1 MSYKSIAFLFIYI
14 ASSCL
19 TKVAAQSDLN
29 VIQGPGNQWLQHT
42 DAPNALYHHFTQQAY
57 GYLKERAE
65 TVSEISSPEQW
76 KERQKWISATLQKVA
91 GPFPRKTPLNA
102 KVVRV
107 VNKDAYRIEHIVFE
121 SQPGFFVTSSMFI
134 PESLGKKDK
143 APAIIYCSGHTPLG
157 YRSPAYQQVILN
169 LVKKGFIVLAFD
181 PVGQGERLEYFDRE
195 KNKSALGGPT
205 AEHSYPGSQA
215 FITGSSQARYMI
227 WDGIR
232 AVDYLL
238 TRREIDPERIGITGR
253 SGGGTQSAYIAAFD
267 HRIRAAAPECYITNF
282 TRLLQSIGPQDAE
295 QNFMHGIAEGLDHGD
310 LLLVRAPLPALM
322 ITTTRD
328 IFSIQGARET
338 AKEVSRIYEAF
349 GVPANFG
356 MVEDDA
362 PHQSTKKNREA
373 LYAFFQ
379 THLRHPGLASDEP
392 IEALTDEELRV
403 TETGQISTSLGGES
417 VFSLN
422 RKEAEQKVKALEQ
435 ARRYPERNFFPVVAA
450 AKKASGYREAAK
462 VASPVFAGRLQ
473 RDGYAVEKYF
483 IKGEGDYVVPYLLMV
498 PAQPSGKAVLY
509 LHPSGKNTEASE
521 NGEMESFVKAG
532 FTVLAPDLPGIG
544 ELGAGDFRGD
554 AFIGGVSHN
563 IWYSSILVG
572 RSIVGVQAG
581 DVGRLLQAL
590 KKDHQ
595 VDAVYGVA
603 RKELTP
609 LLLHA
614 ANFLP
619 GIQRIALIDALPSY
633 ASMVMDRSYPST
645 FIPGAVAGALGTY
658 DLPDLA
664 AALAPRQLLIASTNA
679 AGNLVTDIPAEDQ
692 SLIRQTYEEKQ
703 AERKLNIVTD
713 QKKDA
718 LREILAEW
726 SR

>member
-1 MSYKSIAFLFIYI
+1 MCWKKIAFLFICVL
-14 ASSCL
+14 SSCA
-19 TKVAAQSDLN
+19 TKVAAQQELN
-29 VIQGPGNQWLQHT
+29 VISGPGNTWLQHT
-42 DAPNALYHHFTQQAY
+42 DATNALYHHFAEEAY
-57 GYLKERAE
+57 GYLRERSE
-65 TVSEISSPEQW
+65 TVAAIHLPDQW
-76 KERQKWISATLQKVA
+76 KERQRWISATLQKVT
-91 GPFPRKTPLNA
+91 GPFPEKTPLNA
-102 KVVRV
+102 RVVRT
-107 VNKDAYRIEHIVFE
+107 VNKDAYRVEHIIFE
-121 SQPGFFVTSSMFI
+121 SQPGFYVTSSMFI
-134 PESLGKKDK
+134 PKDLRRREK
-143 APAIIYCSGHTPLG
+143 APAIIYCSGHTPLA
-157 YRSPAYQQVILN
+157 YRSAAYQQVILN

-181 PVGQGERLEYFDRE
+181 PVGQGERLEYFDKE
-195 KNKSALGGPT
+195 KNASALGGPT

-232 AVDYLL
+232 VVDYLL
-238 TRREIDPERIGITGR
+238 TRGEVDPERIGITGR

-267 HRIRAAAPECYITNF
+267 HRIKAAAPECYITNF

-295 QNFMHGIAEGLDHGD
+295 QNLMHGIAEGLDHGD
-310 LLLVRAPLPALM
+310 LLLVRAPRPALM

-379 THLRHPGLASDEP
+379 KHLQHPGLPSDEA
-392 IEALTDEELRV
+392 IEALTEDELRV
-403 TETGQISTSLGGES
+403 TETGQVSTSLGGES

-422 RKEAEQKVKALEQ
+422 RKDAEQKMKALEQ
-435 ARRYPERNFFPVVAA
+435 SRNDPERNFSSVVEA
-450 AKKASGYREAAK
+450 AKSASGYRAPDEAG
-462 VASPVFAGRLQ
+462 SPVFAGRIQ
-473 RDGYAVEKYF
+473 RTGYAVEKYF

-498 PAQPSGKAVLY
+498 PAQPRGKAVLY
-509 LHPSGKNTEASE
+509 LHPGGKHSEATE
-521 NGEMESFVKAG
+521 NGEMESFVKEG

-544 ELGAGDFRGD
+544 ELGPGDFRGD

-572 RSIVGVQAG
+572 RSVLGVQAG
-581 DVGRLLQAL
+581 DIGRLLHAL
-590 KKDHQ
+590 KNDHHAG
-595 VDAVYGVA
+595 AVYGLA
-603 RKELTP
+603 RDELTP

-619 GIQRIALIDALPSY
+619 DIERVALIDAVPSY
-633 ASMVMDRSYPST
+633 AAMVLTRFYPSA
-645 FIPGAVAGALGTY
+645 FIHGAVAGALAAY

-664 AALAPRQLLIASTNA
+664 AALAPRQLLIMAKESPGTVITRA
-679 AGNLVTDIPAEDQ
+679 RAEDQ
-692 SLIRQTYEEKQ
+692 LIREKDEARP
-703 AERKLNIVTD
+703 AERKPTIVETGQREAL
-713 QKKDA
+713 QK
-718 LREILAEW
+718 ILSEW
-726 SR
+726 VQ

>member
-1 MSYKSIAFLFIYI
+1 MSCKSIAFLFVYVV
-14 ASSCL
+14 SSCL
-19 TKVAAQSDLN
+19 TQVAAQSELN
-29 VIQGPGNQWLQHT
+29 VIQGQGNQWLQHT
-42 DAPNALYHHFTQQAY
+42 DAPNALYHHFAKQAY
-57 GYLKERAE
+57 GYLEQRAE
-65 TVSEISSPEQW
+65 VVSEISSPEQW
-76 KERQKWISATLQKVA
+76 KERQKWISATLQKVV
-91 GPFPRKTPLNA
+91 GPFPGKTPLNA
-102 KVVRV
+102 KIVRV
-107 VNKDAYRIEHIVFE
+107 VKKDAFYVEHIVFE
-121 SQPGFFVTSSMFI
+121 SQPGFFVTSSMFM
-134 PESLGKKDK
+134 PNGLGKKDK

-169 LVKKGFIVLAFD
+169 LVQKGFIVLAFD

-205 AEHSYPGSQA
+205 NEHSYPGSQA

-227 WDGIR
+227 WDGVR

-238 TRREIDPERIGITGR
+238 TRSEVDPERIGITGR

-295 QNFMHGIAEGLDHGD
+295 QNFMHGIAEGLDQGD
-310 LLLVRAPLPALM
+310 LLLVRAPRPALM

-338 AKEVSRIYEAF
+338 AQEVSRIYEAF
-349 GVPANFG
+349 GVPSNFG

-379 THLRHPGLASDEP
+379 KHLHHPGLSSDEP
-392 IEALTDEELRV
+392 IDALTDDELRV
-403 TETGQISTSLGGES
+403 TETGQVSTSIGGES

-422 RKEAEQKVKALEQ
+422 RKEAEQKLKALDK
-435 ARRYPERNFFPVVAA
+435 ARKDSERNFLPVVAA
-450 AKKASGYREAAK
+450 AKQAAGYREPTD
-462 VASPVFAGRLQ
+462 VSRPVFAGRLQ
-473 RDGYAVEKYF
+473 REGYSIEKYF
-483 IKGEGDYVVPYLLMV
+483 IRGEGDYVVPYLLMV
-498 PAQPSGKAVLY
+498 PARPNGKSVLY
-509 LHPSGKNTEASE
+509 LHPSGKNAEADE
-521 NGEMESFVKAG
+521 NGEMESFVNAG

-544 ELGAGDFRGD
+544 ELGPGDFRGD

-581 DVGRLLQAL
+581 DIGRLLQAL

-595 VDAVYGVA
+595 AGAVYGVA

-619 GIQRIALIDALPSY
+619 EIQRVALIDALPSY
-633 ASMVMDRSYPST
+633 ASMVMNRSYPST
-645 FIPGAVAGALGTY
+645 FIPGAVAGALAAY

-664 AALAPRQLLIASTNA
+664 AALAPRQLLITSTNA
-679 AGNLVTDIPAEDQ
+679 PGDATDISTGDR
-692 SLIRQTYEEKQ
+692 SLIRQTYEEKK
-703 AERKLNIVTD
+703 AERNLKIVTD
-713 QKKDA
+713 QQNDA